1 MTQPLE
7 PSGSRFRLP
16 AEPMVITVTPDMASD
31 WLSYRN
37 HPLNRKLS
45 KAVAA
50 KYQKDMEAKPSRWRE
65 TPEPMIFDTEG
76 WIISGQHRLKAVANS
91 GTTQRFWI
99 VPGQSRD
106 IFDVVD
112 QTYKRQAAH
121 NMRSVPNATVVAGA
135 ARYLAALADGDRW
148 TMPRFSA
155 VTIPEILTTV
165 RQWPE
170 LTWYSSEVTNVRLK
184 TFIPG
189 AAHLAILA
197 QAARTEHL
205 GRIKPWLESLPTGA
219 NLAEDDPRVH
229 LRNRFLLSHAALGG
243 TKNRDLVYSLI
254 AKSWNA
260 YVQDRPMPMLRHM
273 TTESLVRVAG
283 VSFDRNEAA

>member
-1 MTQPLE
+1 MSEHELTPE
-7 PSGSRFRLP
+7 GSRYRLP
-16 AEPMVITVTPDMASD
+16 SEPMVITVTPDMASD

-37 HPLNRKLS
+37 HPKNRTLS
-45 KAVAA
+45 KAIAG
-50 KYQKDMEAKPSRWRE
+50 KYQKDMEQGRWRE

-91 GTTQRFWI
+91 GATQRFWV
-99 VPGQSRD
+99 VPDQSRD

-112 QTYKRQAAH
+112 QGYKRQAAH
-121 NMRSVPNATVVAGA
+121 VLGVPNATVVAGA
-135 ARYLAALADGDRW
+135 ARYLASLAEQDRW

-155 VTIPEILTTV
+155 ITVPEIVTTV

-170 LTWYSSEVTNVRLK
+170 LTWYSTEVMNVRGR

-197 QAARTEHL
+197 QAARTEHV
-205 GRIKPWLESLPTGA
+205 GRIGPWIEGLLTGA
-219 NLAEDDPRVH
+219 NLSDTDPRVH
-229 LRNRFLLSHAALGG
+229 LRNRFLVNHAALSG

-254 AKSWNA
+254 TKAWNA
-260 YVQDRPMPMLRHM
+260 HAEDKPMTMLRHLAA
-273 TTESLVRVAG
+273 EPLARVTG
-283 VSFDRNEAA
+283 ICWDENGGAA